1 MKINALLGLGLLGL
15 SVTAQA
21 ALVAKTVDYRA
32 DGQAL
37 RGYLV
42 YDNAYHGERPGV
54 LVVHEWWGLNSYAR
68 GRARMLAKDG
78 YTALALDMYGNG
90 KTANH
95 PKTAEAFMNAVNDN
109 MPVEKARFMAAYD
122 LLDGQPTV
130 KRGDI
135 AAIGYCFG
143 GGVVLNMARLGAPL
157 KSVVSFHGMLMSNI
171 KAEPGSIKPKIL
183 VFTGG
188 ADKFVPAKE
197 VAAFEQEMKVDKA
210 DFRVVVYPGAE
221 HSFTNPGATALGKK
235 FDLPLK
241 YDAAADKDSW
251 AQTRVFLKQ
260 TLGQ

>member
-1 MKINALLGLGLLGL
+1 MKASAVLLIGLLAAA
-15 SVTAQA
+15 SSAQA
-21 ALVAKTVDYRA
+21 ALVARTVAYQA
-32 DGQAL
+32 NGQAMK
-37 RGYLV
+37 GYLV
-42 YDNAYHGERPGV
+42 YDSAYRGKRPGV

-68 GRARMLAKDG
+68 GRARMLARDG

-90 KTANH
+90 KTAGH
-95 PKTAEAFMNAVNDN
+95 PKTAEAFMKAVNNN
-109 MPVEKARFMAAYD
+109 MPVEKARFMAAYE

-130 KRGDI
+130 KKGDI

-157 KSVVSFHGMLMSNI
+157 KSVVSFHGMLMSDI
-171 KAEPGSIKPKIL
+171 QAAPGSIKPKIL

-188 ADKFVPAKE
+188 ADQFVPAKE
-197 VAAFEQEMKVDKA
+197 VADFEREMKTDKA

-241 YDAAADKDSW
+241 YDPAADKDSW
-251 AQTRVFLKQ
+251 AQTRLFLKQ
-260 TLGQ
+260 TLAE

>member
-1 MKINALLGLGLLGL
+1 MKISALLCLGLLGL
-15 SVTAQA
+15 SVTAHA

-32 DGQAL
+32 DGQVMK
-37 RGYLV
+37 GYLV
-42 YDNAYHGERPGV
+42 YDNAYHGKRPGV
-54 LVVHEWWGLNSYAR
+54 LVVHEWWGLNRYAR

-90 KTANH
+90 KTAGH
-95 PKTAEAFMNAVNDN
+95 PKTAEAFMNAVNGN

-122 LLDGQPTV
+122 LLNGQPTV
-130 KRGDI
+130 KKGDI

-157 KSVVSFHGMLMSNI
+157 KSVVSFHGMLMGDI
-171 KAEPGSIKPKIL
+171 KAQAGSIKPKIL

-197 VAAFEQEMKVDKA
+197 VAAFEQEMKADKA